1 MTQCGRHE
9 VERNLQ
15 GGVRSQQNGALVVA
29 CQVEVVAVGD
39 GRDELQGL
47 LCGVLQLDHLLG
59 PSGGRGVESVC
70 QVCTAVRSSARPIGG
85 MCVWGGG
92 GRGREGGRGVVMFVL
107 LGVCLCLCVYVC
119 VCVRACVRACVCVCM
134 RVYREKTHL
143 PN

>member
-15 GGVRSQQNGALVVA
+15 GGVRSEQNGALVVA

-59 PSGGRGVESVC
+59 PSGGRGVDSVC

-85 MCVWGGG
+85 VGAGGG
-92 GRGREGGRGVVMFVL
+92 GGGAL
-107 LGVCLCLCVYVC
+107 LCLCCWVCVSVYIFVYISVSVYVS
-119 VCVRACVRACVCVCM
+119 V
-134 RVYREKTHL
+134 
-143 PN
+143 